1 MRAPREDTAMQKPGL
16 KIAPVSPRPEA
27 VTPRRILV
35 VEDHDDSRAGL
46 RVLLELDGH
55 KVAEANDGAQA
66 LATTLIFR
74 PHVALID
81 IGLPGTDGYEVA
93 RQIRASSEGQEIV
106 LVALTGYGQPEDR
119 ERAMKAGFNAHLLKP
134 IKADRL
140 AQVLSTD
147 SAKLG

>member
-1 MRAPREDTAMQKPGL
+1 MQEPGL
-16 KIAPVSPRPEA
+16 KIAPVSPCPEA
-27 VTPRRILV
+27 VSPRRILV

-55 KVAEANDGAQA
+55 QVAEANDGAQA

-74 PHVALID
+74 PDVALID

-93 RQIRASSEGQEIV
+93 RQIRASSEGREIV

-119 ERAMKAGFNAHLLKP
+119 ERATKAGFNAHLLKP

-147 SAKLG
+147 SARLG